1 MIGRR
6 RKAKSGGEMG
16 LTFLAVGAGA
26 LLMPTLL
33 RGNLFAPMFE
43 PFRPWAWLAIAA
55 GAFLMGL
62 HSLRGKPTVGMG
74 WAQVEPVFGSRRS
87 PSPLGAARRFSDSV
101 VDVDVRDP
109 WRAPATALDSALI
122 KRPSSWSLAVLDRI
136 EWRRFEALCEAML
149 QHEGHITGS
158 QAYGTDGGVD
168 IRLYGDAAHQT
179 LIGIVQCKHWSGKV
193 GEVTMREFLGLKTD
207 HHVQTALFIASSGFM
222 PGAQDLARRHD
233 LTLLDGATLLQ
244 RIQAFPAEVQQR
256 LLAVATEGDYMRPTC
271 VECGSKMILN
281 KRKSN
286 GSSFW
291 GCGRF
296 PRCQHRMPAR
306 RDGSPA

>member
-1 MIGRR
+1 MMGRR
-6 RKAKSGGEMG
+6 RKAKSVGEMG

-26 LLMPTLL
+26 LLMPTFL

-62 HSLRGKPTVGMG
+62 HSLRSKPTGGMG
-74 WAQVEPVFGSRRS
+74 RAQIEPVFGRRRAS
-87 PSPLGAARRFSDSV
+87 SQPGAAGRYSDSV
-101 VDVDVRDP
+101 VDVDVRAP
-109 WRAPATALDSALI
+109 WRTPAIALDSTPVVRPAAWSMAL
-122 KRPSSWSLAVLDRI
+122 LDCL

-149 QHEGHITGS
+149 QYEGHITES
-158 QAYGTDGGVD
+158 QAYGADGGVD
-168 IRLYGDAAHQT
+168 IRLYGDAARQT

-233 LTLLDGATLLQ
+233 LTLLDGAALLQ
-244 RIQAFPAEVQQR
+244 RIQTFPAEVQQR
-256 LLAVATEGDYMRPTC
+256 LLAVATEGD
-271 VECGSKMILN
+271 
-281 KRKSN
+281 
-286 GSSFW
+286 
-291 GCGRF
+291 
-296 PRCQHRMPAR
+296 
-306 RDGSPA
+306 